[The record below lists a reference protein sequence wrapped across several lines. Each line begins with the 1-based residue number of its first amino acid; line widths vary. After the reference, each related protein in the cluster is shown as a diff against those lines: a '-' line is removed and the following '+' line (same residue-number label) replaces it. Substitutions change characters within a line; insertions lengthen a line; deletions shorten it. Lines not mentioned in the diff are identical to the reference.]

1 MNVVPNSSLE
11 PETTII
17 GRKRTFRDFKEAID
31 EGLQPLEVAERGV
44 PQLQTYCQYRAG
56 FEAYFEYI
64 RSKKIRQD
72 RSVPEVH
79 VLIGDPGTGK
89 TRYRIRYLDIRYL
102 DNWFYGILIT
112 GLDSLDG
119 RKCPAH
125 PLEVSGSSQEKIALA
140 TLSLLTMLVL
150 RKFPKLR
157 NFLSGLTDTRSS
169 SIRKEDTCGLS
180 QK

>member
-79 VLIGDPGTGK
+79 VLIGDPGAGK
-89 TRYRIRYLDIRYL
+89 T
-102 DNWFYGILIT
+102 
-112 GLDSLDG
+112 
-119 RKCPAH
+119 
-125 PLEVSGSSQEKIALA
+125 
-140 TLSLLTMLVL
+140 
-150 RKFPKLR
+150 
-157 NFLSGLTDTRSS
+157 
-169 SIRKEDTCGLS
+169 
-180 QK
+180 